1 MKSAFR
7 QPNMMLESGIRSD
20 RAGRRRRGFTLVELL
35 VVIAIIGVL
44 VALLLPAVQAAR
56 EAARR
61 ASCVNNLKQIG
72 LADLNYEAT
81 NGHYVVARLGPDST
95 VSREM
100 ERLTTPEQRSGA
112 SGFVLLLP
120 QMELNALF
128 QQLDV
133 FRNQSIWPAEAYST
147 AAWRTPER
155 IKAIAT
161 SVPAYICPSEGSEP
175 ALQTSTSSNP
185 PAVGSYAFVGGHRGV
200 NGGSLYTPVN
210 ACMTKH
216 HNTGPHLYKTQV
228 KVKDVEDGTSNTISV
243 GEVIETSIGTIN
255 GATSRNV
262 WTNTLRYLDSFR
274 TTSVALNTPPWVET
288 LNVNGDV
295 VNGAFASRHAGG
307 ASFVYLDGR
316 VDFLLESIDLDV
328 YQNLSTIAGEP
339 LTMDLIDKER
349 CKGD

>member
-1 MKSAFR
+1 M
-7 QPNMMLESGIRSD
+7 ND
-20 RAGRRRRGFTLVELL
+20 RINSWRDRTRRGFTLVELL

-61 ASCVNNLKQIG
+61 STCTNNLKQIG
-72 LADLNYEAT
+72 LADLNYET
-81 NGHYVVARLGPDST
+81 VHGHIVVARLGPDST

-100 ERLTTPEQRSGA
+100 LPLRTAVERSGA

-120 QMELNALF
+120 QMELDALF
-128 QQLDV
+128 KRFDV
-133 FRNQSIWPAEAYST
+133 FKNQSIWPAEAYST

-161 SVPAYICPSEGSEP
+161 TVPAYICPSEGSEP
-175 ALQTSTSSNP
+175 YLQNSTSSEP

-200 NGGSLYTPVN
+200 NGGSVYSPVN

-216 HNTGPHLYKTQV
+216 HNTGPHLYKTEV
-228 KVKDVEDGTSNTISV
+228 KIKEVEDGMSGTISV

-255 GATSRNV
+255 GATSRNL

-274 TTSVALNTPPWVET
+274 TTSVALNTPPWVDT
-288 LNVNGDV
+288 LNVNGDI
-295 VNGAFASRHAGG
+295 VNGAFASRHPGG
-307 ASFVYLDGR
+307 AHFVYLDGR
-316 VDFLLESIDLDV
+316 VEFMQDSIDFDL

-339 LTMDLIDKER
+339 LTTDLLDKER